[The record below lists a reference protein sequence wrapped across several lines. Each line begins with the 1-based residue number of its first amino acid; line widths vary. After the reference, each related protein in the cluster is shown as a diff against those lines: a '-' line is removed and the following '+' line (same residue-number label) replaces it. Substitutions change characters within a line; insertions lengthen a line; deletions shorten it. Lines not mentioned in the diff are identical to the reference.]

1 MGNKQQKFKYNSEE
15 VVYDE
20 SKSTTKNF
28 DKDEYFKNQYSS
40 PVFNNNFDIGFRD
53 GIKYAL
59 KNFHFTEKM

>member
-28 DKDEYFKNQYSS
+28 DKDEYFLDVFTIYLLLNSSQHQAIKTNSKNKLS
-40 PVFNNNFDIGFRD
+40 
-53 GIKYAL
+53 
-59 KNFHFTEKM
+59 